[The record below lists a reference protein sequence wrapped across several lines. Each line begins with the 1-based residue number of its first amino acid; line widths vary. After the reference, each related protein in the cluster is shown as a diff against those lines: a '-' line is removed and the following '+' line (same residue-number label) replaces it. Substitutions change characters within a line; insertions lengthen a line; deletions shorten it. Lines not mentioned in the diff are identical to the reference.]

1 MKTKQKNAQGVVLM
15 TGASRIWKFGKIK
28 FAQGILVWRG
38 PAATF
43 FFLDFSQQVWTF
55 RRDLLP
61 QLLNPYHTI
70 HAVTALQVQAAGQ
83 HEVTCPIFCVLRD
96 EHLLIDLSIHF
107 SPGLL
112 GDAAA
117 GFVWYTAAI
126 LLAATS

>member
-1 MKTKQKNAQGVVLM
+1 MAWTCCD
-15 TGASRIWKFGKIK
+15 
-28 FAQGILVWRG
+28 
-38 PAATF
+38 F
-43 FFLDFSQQVWTF
+43 FFFDFSQQVWTF

-61 QLLNPYHTI
+61 QLLNPSHTI
-70 HAVTALQVQAAGQ
+70 HAATAVEVQAPGQ
-83 HEVTCPIFCVLRD
+83 RELTCPIFCVLRD

>member
-1 MKTKQKNAQGVVLM
+1 MWA
-15 TGASRIWKFGKIK
+15 
-28 FAQGILVWRG
+28 
-38 PAATF
+38 
-43 FFLDFSQQVWTF
+43 F

-70 HAVTALQVQAAGQ
+70 HVVTALQAAGQ
-83 HEVTCPIFCVLRD
+83 REVTCPIFCVLRD

-107 SPGLL
+107 SLGLL